1 MAQVVRVEAFALSFD
16 HHYKVAGLEHRPGAL
31 PGTSYYLEPA
41 WAQVYSTTAM
51 TCVLR
56 VTCDDGSQGWGEAQA
71 PIAPEVT
78 VTIVE
83 SLLGPALLGQ
93 DPADVA
99 AQRDRLAGLMDVRG
113 HHAGYFA
120 DAVAGLDLALWDLAA
135 RRSAQPLATLL
146 GGDGSRPLPL
156 YVSGLRRPTLAEQVA
171 WGKEL
176 ISSGYRGFKLFLSGP
191 AEAMA
196 EHFTGIRSALG
207 PDTRL
212 MVDLLWGLSLD
223 SAKRFAAL
231 VEPQD
236 LEFLEAPLPLQPL
249 KNHADLARSTSI
261 PLAAGEQIHTVDE
274 AHALLD
280 QGVRV
285 LQPDVARTGITEG
298 LRIAAAA
305 RERGAGVTWHV
316 GVCSPVAT
324 AASWAV
330 ASTGDRSR
338 LQEYQV
344 DLVPAMS
351 GLVTEP
357 LGVRKGEGLLP
368 TGPGLGIEVDE
379 DAVRAATIRSCDVR
393 LG

>member
-1 MAQVVRVEAFALSFD
+1 MTQIVRVEAFALSFD

-51 TCVLR
+51 TCLLR

-71 PIAPEVT
+71 PIAPEVN

-120 DAVAGLDLALWDLAA
+120 DTVTGLDLALWDLAA
-135 RRSAQPLATLL
+135 RHAQQPLATLL
-146 GGDGSRPLPL
+146 GGDRGRPLPL
-156 YVSGLRRPTLAEQVA
+156 YVSGLRRPSLAEQVA
-171 WGKEL
+171 WGKQL
-176 ISSGYRGFKLFLSGP
+176 QADGYQGFKLFLSGAP
-191 AEAMA
+191 EAMA

-207 PDTRL
+207 PETRL
-212 MVDLLWGLSLD
+212 MVDLLWGQSLE
-223 SAKRFAAL
+223 SAKRFAEL

-249 KNHADLARSTSI
+249 SNHADLARATTI

-274 AHALLD
+274 AYALLD
-280 QGVRV
+280 RGVRV

-305 RERGAGVTWHV
+305 RQRGADVTWHV

-324 AASWAV
+324 AASWAI

-357 LGVRKGEGLLP
+357 LEVRDGQAFVP
-368 TGPGLGIEVDE
+368 AAIEIDE
-379 DAVRAATIRSCDVR
+379 QAVRAATTRSCDVR
-393 LG
+393 LR